1 MESFIIT
8 QWAIVWDS
16 SITATPSLRMTQKQ
30 IILKIYFILL
40 NKLILRFFDFAHNGT
55 ETNNTILIK
64 TLVIV
69 FAYNCS
75 ATTYPPE
82 TLPSSGVPNALANV
96 LGYKWEQNEM

>member
-1 MESFIIT
+1 
-8 QWAIVWDS
+8 
-16 SITATPSLRMTQKQ
+16 MTQKQ
-30 IILKIYFILL
+30 NNPKDIFYSTQQAYFEIPRQAR
-40 NKLILRFFDFAHNGT
+40 NDT

-82 TLPSSGVPNALANV
+82 TLPASGVPQLI
-96 LGYKWEQNEM
+96 G

>member
-1 MESFIIT
+1 MS
-8 QWAIVWDS
+8 DC
-16 SITATPSLRMTQKQ
+16 
-30 IILKIYFILL
+30 
-40 NKLILRFFDFAHNGT
+40 LRFFNYGYAFTQNDTKANYPKDILYSTQQAYFEIPRQARNDT

-82 TLPSSGVPNALANV
+82 TLPASGGPNALANV
-96 LGYKWEQNEM
+96 LGYK

>member
-1 MESFIIT
+1 M
-8 QWAIVWDS
+8 
-16 SITATPSLRMTQKQ
+16 ATPSLRMTQKHNNPKDIFYSTQ
-30 IILKIYFILL
+30 QAYFEIP
-40 NKLILRFFDFAHNGT
+40 RQARNGT

-82 TLPSSGVPNALANV
+82 TLPASGVPNALANV
-96 LGYKWEQNEM
+96 LGYK